1 MSSANTHAKGTAT
14 PRPARA
20 ITGGRALLLCV
31 TLAAWLPGLA
41 AADALRCGTRLVTE
55 GDTRAQVEARC
66 GAPADITRRTRLA
79 APIIW
84 RHGRPYRVGDSAIEV
99 VVDTGRDNGINM
111 AGNLHGWA
119 YRSDCKQLLH
129 LDQQLSCCASTLYR
143 LCRHHRPTTV
153 L

>member
-20 ITGGRALLLCV
+20 ITGGRALLLCG

-99 VVDTGRDNGINM
+99 VVEEWTY
-111 AGNLHGWA
+111 NLGPQRFMRRVRFEDGVVIA
-119 YRSDCKQLLH
+119 VETLGYGFRVA
-129 LDQQLSCCASTLYR
+129 DQAD
-143 LCRHHRPTTV
+143 
-153 L
+153 

>member
-1 MSSANTHAKGTAT
+1 MSSANTHPKATAT

-20 ITGGRALLLCV
+20 ISGGWAMLLCG

-41 AADALRCGTRLVTE
+41 PADALRCGTRLVSE

-99 VVDTGRDNGINM
+99 VVEEWTY
-111 AGNLHGWA
+111 NLGPQRFMRRVRFEDGVVVA
-119 YRSDCKQLLH
+119 VETLGYGFRVA
-129 LDQQLSCCASTLYR
+129 DQAD
-143 LCRHHRPTTV
+143 
-153 L
+153 